1 MPKKAV
7 VSDAFFVSESSNTWT
22 YLEDGGGKRKR
33 GGGVD
38 VKV

>member
-7 VSDAFFVSESSNTWT
+7 VSDAFFTSESSNAWT
-22 YLEDGGGKRKR
+22 CMEDGGG
-33 GGGVD
+33 GGREGRVD